1 VRGLVL
7 TIRDDEVRQ
16 DLRRRA
22 SRDPLTGLAN
32 RSLLA
37 ERIAACTGEV
47 ALLYIDLNG
56 FKPINDRL
64 GHAAGDEVLVEVAR
78 RLVESTRDS
87 DTVARLGGDE
97 FAVLLEDVT
106 MPEVIEISNRI
117 LEALTASV
125 EVAGTSAQLGASIG
139 IAYGD
144 GSESGE
150 ALLRQA
156 DLAMYE
162 AKGRG
167 KAQYVAYEPSIG
179 HARLQRLELVEALR
193 RAIDLRE
200 LDVVY
205 QPVVATE
212 SCRIAGVEALARW
225 QLDGTEVPPEVFVR
239 IAEDTGLVVQMG
251 ELILDQV
258 AHDAP
263 SLREAAGGPIS
274 MSVNVSAR
282 QLREPGFVQVV
293 ERTVRAMG
301 RTALV
306 LEITERQGVA
316 NDEQVLAAMQTIA
329 AMGVRFA
336 IDDFGVGFSSISY
349 LQDLPAH
356 VVKTDAALAQ
366 NIDRDERAR
375 AVLRA
380 VTVMANSLGLD
391 VVIEGVERQGQLD
404 AVRDSVDAPFVQGYL
419 LHRPMGHE
427 TLLVAVRT
435 NRRRAATGPDHD
447 EVLVPT
453 A

>member
-1 VRGLVL
+1 MG
-7 TIRDDEVRQ
+7 
-16 DLRRRA
+16 
-22 SRDPLTGLAN
+22 
-32 RSLLA
+32 
-37 ERIAACTGEV
+37 
-47 ALLYIDLNG
+47 
-56 FKPINDRL
+56 
-64 GHAAGDEVLVEVAR
+64 
-78 RLVESTRDS
+78 
-87 DTVARLGGDE
+87 
-97 FAVLLEDVT
+97 
-106 MPEVIEISNRI
+106 EVIEISDRI
-117 LEALTASV
+117 LESLTAGV
-125 EVAGTSAQLGASIG
+125 DVAGTSVSLGASIG

-144 GSESGE
+144 GTESVE

-167 KAQYVAYEPSIG
+167 KAQYVSYEPSIG

-193 RAIDLRE
+193 RAIDQRE

-212 SCRIAGVEALARW
+212 SGRIAGVEALARW
-225 QLDGTEVPPEVFVR
+225 RLNGTEVPAEVFVR
-239 IAEDTGLVVQMG
+239 IAEDTGLVVALG

-258 AHDAP
+258 IHDSAA
-263 SLREAAGGPIS
+263 LREAAGGPIS

-282 QLREPGFVQVV
+282 QLREPGFVSVV

-301 RTALV
+301 RTGLV
-306 LEITERQGVA
+306 LEITERQGVD
-316 NDEQVLAAMQTIA
+316 NDEQALIAMHTIA

-366 NIDRDERAR
+366 NIDRDDRAR

-380 VTVMANSLGLD
+380 VTVMAKSLGLD
-391 VVIEGVERQGQLD
+391 VVIEGVERQGQLA

-419 LHRPMGHE
+419 LHRPMSYE
-427 TLLVAVRT
+427 VLLATVRE
-435 NRRRAATGPDHD
+435 NRGRAAHGPEND
-447 EVLVPT
+447 EVLVPS